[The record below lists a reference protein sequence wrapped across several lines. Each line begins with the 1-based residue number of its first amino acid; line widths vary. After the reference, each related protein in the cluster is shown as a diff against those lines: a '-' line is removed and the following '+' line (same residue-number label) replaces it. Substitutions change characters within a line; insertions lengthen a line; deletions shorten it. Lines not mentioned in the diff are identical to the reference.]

1 MRDLHGRIARSKKAV
16 SMFRAT
22 VPCPATGKI
31 SKTCPGYIAD
41 HIVSLCACGADD
53 PSNMQFQ
60 TLADSKIKDRW
71 EAKAVQG
78 RKRLKSN
85 EDHLAG
91 FVYASSFHP
100 CRNTFDGCRHMDLFL
115 RGWKRVTE
123 NIQTRHQLVF

>member
-1 MRDLHGRIARSKKAV
+1 MKIFLLLLLVTLFNCAIAEVVTVDGRTCDIMRDLHGRIARSKKAV

-71 EAKAVQG
+71 E
-78 RKRLKSN
+78 RKL
-85 EDHLAG
+85 
-91 FVYASSFHP
+91 
-100 CRNTFDGCRHMDLFL
+100 CRGESD
-115 RGWKRVTE
+115 
-123 NIQTRHQLVF
+123 